1 MCPAVDTLELVARAK
16 AHARAAMARLLDG
29 PENGVA
35 AEVADERVENI
46 RLREPSERH
55 GHLLRVVGVGAVRTI
70 VALLR

>member
-35 AEVADERVENI
+35 AEVADEIV
-46 RLREPSERH
+46 PA
-55 GHLLRVVGVGAVRTI
+55 VGAQ
-70 VALLR
+70 